1 MKQIIILLF
10 SISLLSSCG
19 SRKVVIEEVKKDS
32 LSQIST
38 KIVTDE
44 VVKTETK
51 NNVVTDEFTITPLDT
66 CKDIVVN
73 GIKYKNVVL
82 KYKKT
87 KDNSLHTEQK
97 KVSKKEDKKQI
108 TKVEVKE
115 DKKKVER
122 ESNPFLPFLWLLIP
136 IIIYILW
143 RNKPS
148 LL

>member
-19 SRKVVIEEVKKDS
+19 SRKVVVEEVKKDS

-38 KIVTDE
+38 KIATDE

-115 DKKKVER
+115 DKKKVKR